1 MEQILSAGKRKR
13 HRFRTLDSD
22 PVGYLLIAPFF
33 LFTFIF
39 VLAPIIANIY
49 LSFTNYDLMKMDF
62 VGLRNYQYMVHDDAL
77 LISLKNSFIFTIFTL
92 PLNMGLG
99 LLIAMFLKDKIFGL
113 KFFRTSFYTPYVSS
127 MVAAS
132 MIWLWMLEPSSGIF
146 TQILGFFKISGQKWL
161 YQPNTALATII
172 AVSVWKALGY
182 YMVIYLAGLQS
193 IPNYLYEAA
202 KIDGA
207 SAWKR
212 FCHITYPMLKPVTF
226 FLFVTGFINNF
237 RVFEQVQIMTNG
249 GPANATTTIVHQIYN
264 RAFNQMT
271 LGYAA
276 SEAVLLLVVVLFI
289 TLLNFKYGNQGS
301 DLEAA

>member
-1 MEQILSAGKRKR
+1 MEQILSVGKRKR
-13 HRFRTLDSD
+13 RRFRTVNSD
-22 PVGYLLIAPFF
+22 PVGYLLIMPFF
-33 LFTFIF
+33 LFTSIF
-39 VLAPIIANIY
+39 VIAPIISNIY
-49 LSFTNYDLMKMDF
+49 LSFTNYDLIKMDF

-77 LISLKNSFIFTIFTL
+77 LISLKNSLIFTIFTL

-99 LLIAMFLKDKIFGL
+99 LLIAIFLKGKIFGL
-113 KFFRTSFYTPYVSS
+113 KFFRTSFYTPYISS

-146 TQILGFFKISGQKWL
+146 TQILGLFKIGGQKWL
-161 YQPNTALATII
+161 FQPSTALATII
-172 AVSVWKALGY
+172 VVSVWKALGY
-182 YMVIYLAGLQS
+182 YMVIYLAGLQA

-212 FCHITYPMLKPVTF
+212 FWHVTYPMLKPVTF

-276 SEAVLLLVVVLFI
+276 SEAVLLLAIVLFV
-289 TLLNFKYGNQGS
+289 TLINFKYGNQGAE
-301 DLEAA
+301 LEAA